1 MDITLDEPRRS
12 DAGDYL
18 DGYHHEHMGVQCCK
32 YIKQRLEEYPHLK
45 TLVLVFKKFLSLKNL
60 NKPFS
65 GGLSS
70 YSLIQ
75 MILAIL
81 KQEESFKVNKSWT
94 IGMVFKHLVL
104 ELGY

>member
-1 MDITLDEPRRS
+1 ME
-12 DAGDYL
+12 
-18 DGYHHEHMGVQCCK
+18 EH
-32 YIKQRLEEYPHLK
+32 PNLK
-45 TLVLVFKKFLSLKNL
+45 ILALIFKKFLSLKNL

-81 KQEESFKVNKSWT
+81 KLEENFMTKPSVSLLFKKFVYEY
-94 IGMVFKHLVL
+94 GCMFKPMETAIAQDCMFYDKNEMSYIMHTP
-104 ELGY
+104 